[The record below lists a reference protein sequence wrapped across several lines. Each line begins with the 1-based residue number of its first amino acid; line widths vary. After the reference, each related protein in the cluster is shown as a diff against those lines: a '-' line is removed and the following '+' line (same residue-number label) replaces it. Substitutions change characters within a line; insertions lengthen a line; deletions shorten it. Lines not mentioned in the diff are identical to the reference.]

1 MIRTGCWTRVIAEP
15 MILLDTHVLLWSRL
29 GVENV
34 GPGSRELM
42 EQAWREATLA
52 TSAISFWEVALLHRK
67 GRMRLLQDV
76 TAWRTQLLDDG
87 LVEIPVD
94 GTIAIRA
101 NRLTG
106 FHSDPAD
113 RIIVATALSG
123 YSLLTADRRILS
135 WDGNLK
141 RLDARQ

>member
-1 MIRTGCWTRVIAEP
+1 

-87 LVEIPVD
+87 LVEIPVN

-101 NRLTG
+101 NRLAG
-106 FHSDPAD
+106 FHSDPVD